1 MTQFE
6 DSEITE
12 YLQHAHA
19 DFEPSL
25 HDDSKLKKAIIDI
38 LNDIPLMEKTLGRYN
53 MTVLDFFKYLYRTE
67 PLIFRGLFI

>member
-6 DSEITE
+6 DGEITE
-12 YLQHAHA
+12 YLHHAHA

-38 LNDIPLMEKTLGRYN
+38 RNDIPLMEKTLGRYN